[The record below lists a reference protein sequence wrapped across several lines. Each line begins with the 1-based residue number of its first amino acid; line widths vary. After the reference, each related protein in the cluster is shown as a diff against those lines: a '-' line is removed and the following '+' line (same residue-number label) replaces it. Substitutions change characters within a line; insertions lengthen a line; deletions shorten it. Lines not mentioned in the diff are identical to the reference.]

1 MPALSRPRNAA
12 TASIIL
18 TSVKHQHPRQIEFII
33 LSTFASSGSIGGS
46 ASTMGWPTPSDE
58 SAVPD
63 ELVPG
68 AAAVVPNAPPIMD
81 IPVIPIWEDPMPCA
95 PPVPPRANAAVVERP
110 TQRTIQRTE
119 SLLMPR
125 LLVGAGRRA
134 APKGFRLRRPSTPP
148 RT

>member
-18 TSVKHQHPRQIEFII
+18 TFLKHQQPRQIEFII
-33 LSTFASSGSIGGS
+33 LSTFASSGSIAGLVS
-46 ASTMGWPTPSDE
+46 SMGWPTPSDE

-81 IPVIPIWEDPMPCA
+81 MPVIPIWADPMPCA
-95 PPVPPRANAAVVERP
+95 PPIPPRANAAVVERP
-110 TQRTIQRTE
+110 TQRTIQRAE
-119 SLLMPR
+119 SSLMPG
-125 LLVGAGRRA
+125 LLVGVGRRA
-134 APKGFRLRRPSTPP
+134 TLKGFRLRRPSTPP